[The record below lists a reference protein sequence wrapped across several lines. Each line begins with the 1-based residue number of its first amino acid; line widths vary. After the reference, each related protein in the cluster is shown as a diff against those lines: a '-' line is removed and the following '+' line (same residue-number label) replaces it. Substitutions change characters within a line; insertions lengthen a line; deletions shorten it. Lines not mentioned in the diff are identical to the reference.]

1 VEEVLIYQ
9 GRAGDRNPRGIL
21 GAKRVGSALAQRMN
35 VSPVTIGRAL
45 APLGG
50 SWAEELSSARHDL
63 TLLADHVSQS
73 LANGKRPVTTMGRCA
88 AALATLPVIARFHPD
103 ARIVWFDA
111 QADSNTPD
119 TSTSGYLGGMVLT
132 GAAGMWETGL
142 GGTLDLG
149 RVILVGARDID
160 PPEQELIRSGRLQ
173 LIPPGTDCIRAL
185 SAALGKSPVYVHL
198 DCDVLEPGIVPTE
211 YRVPGGLNLQQLQLA
226 FEALAERDVL
236 GLEIAEFESS
246 RDDCQGPESPE
257 ALLDAVQPVFNSQR
271 RARRDTKTCSS

>member
-21 GAKRVGSALAQRMN
+21 GAKRVGSALAERMN
-35 VSPVTIGRAL
+35 VSPVIIGRAL

-50 SWAEELSSARHDL
+50 NWAEELSSARHDL
-63 TLLADHVSQS
+63 ILLADHVSRS
-73 LANGKRPVTTMGRCA
+73 LANGKRPLTTMGRCA
-88 AALATLPVIARFHPD
+88 AALATLPVVARFHPD

-173 LIPPGTDCIRAL
+173 LIPPGADCVRGL

-226 FEALAERDVL
+226 FEVLAERDVL

-246 RDDCQGPESPE
+246 RDDHQGPESPE
-257 ALLDAVQPVFNSQR
+257 ALLDAVQPVFNSRR
-271 RARRDTKTCSS
+271 RA